1 MKLFITGASGF
12 VGGAIVNKLAH
23 KHTILAMSRSESSD
37 ARIKGL
43 GAKPVRGSLDNL
55 EGIDLTGVDC
65 IVHCAA
71 FVGPWG
77 SRKDFFKGNVEGT
90 RALLDAASQAGVRR
104 FIHMGTEAALFRGQN
119 MHEIDETYPYPA
131 RTPYLYSE
139 SKGEAERL
147 VLNYESGMER
157 IVLRPRFVWGP
168 GDTSVRRVLK
178 QMVDEGK
185 FMWIG
190 GGTALTSTTYIDNLV
205 HAVELALT
213 AGRSG
218 RAYFIT
224 DGENRTFKEF
234 LTAMMD
240 TQGVRLPEKKIPA
253 WLASTAARLVEG
265 SFRMVGAKSEPP
277 LMRFPTDLMGRECTI
292 RIDRARQELGYEPI
306 VTVENG
312 MQALR
317 AEVAN

>member
-12 VGGAIVNKLAH
+12 VGGAIAKKLAQGH
-23 KHTILAMSRSESSD
+23 SILAMSRSESSD
-37 ARIKGL
+37 TRIRAL
-43 GAKPVRGSLDNL
+43 GAEPVRGSLDSL
-55 EGIDLTGVDC
+55 EDIDLTGVDC
-65 IVHCAA
+65 IIHCAA

-90 RALLDAASQAGVRR
+90 RALLRAGSQAGVRR
-104 FIHMGTEAALFRGQN
+104 FIHMGTEAALFRGQH
-119 MHEIDETYPYPA
+119 MRQIDETHPYPA

-147 VLNYESGMER
+147 VLNHQSEMVK

-190 GGTALTSTTYIDNLV
+190 GGKALTSTTYIDNLV

-213 AGRSG
+213 RGSSG

-224 DGENRTFKEF
+224 DGEDRSFKEF

-265 SFRMVGAKSEPP
+265 SFRMIGAKSEPP

-292 RIDRARQELGYEPI
+292 RIERAREELGYEPI
-306 VTVENG
+306 VTVEHG

-317 AEVAN
+317 AEGID

>member
-1 MKLFITGASGF
+1 MKLFLTGGSGF
-12 VGGAIVNKLAH
+12 VGGAIAKKLSR

-37 ARIKGL
+37 TRLRAPGVQ
-43 GAKPVRGSLDNL
+43 PVRGSLNSL
-55 EGIDLTGVDC
+55 ENIDLTGVDC
-65 IVHCAA
+65 IIHCAA

-77 SRKDFFKGNVEGT
+77 SRKEFMKGNVEGT
-90 RALLDAASQAGVRR
+90 RALLQAASQAGVSR
-104 FIHMGTEAALFRGQN
+104 FIHMGTEAAFFRGQH
-119 MHEIDETYPYPA
+119 MRQIDETYPYPTS
-131 RTPYLYSE
+131 TPYLYSE

-147 VLNYESGMER
+147 VLNHESRMDT

-178 QMVDEGK
+178 QMVEEGK

-190 GGTALTSTTYIDNLV
+190 GGAARTSTTYIDNLV

-213 AGRSG
+213 EGSSG

-224 DGENRTFKEF
+224 DGEDTTFKEF
-234 LTAMMD
+234 LTEMMD
-240 TQGVRLPEKKIPA
+240 TQGVQLPEKSIPS

-265 SFRMVGAKSEPP
+265 SFRLVGAKSEPP

-292 RIDRARQELGYEPI
+292 RIDRARKELGYAPL
-306 VTVENG
+306 VSVSDG

-317 AEVAN
+317 SERAD